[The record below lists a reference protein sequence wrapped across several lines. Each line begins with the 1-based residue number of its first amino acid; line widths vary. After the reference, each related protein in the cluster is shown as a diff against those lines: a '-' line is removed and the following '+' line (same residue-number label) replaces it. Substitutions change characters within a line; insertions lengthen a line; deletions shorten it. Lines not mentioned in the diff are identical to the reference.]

1 MEGEGEVERCC
12 EQLVTGEKKNPRG
25 GSSVKLILDLE
36 RAPHIKL

>member
-1 MEGEGEVERCC
+1 MEGEGEVERFC
-12 EQLVTGEKKNPRG
+12 EQKNPRG